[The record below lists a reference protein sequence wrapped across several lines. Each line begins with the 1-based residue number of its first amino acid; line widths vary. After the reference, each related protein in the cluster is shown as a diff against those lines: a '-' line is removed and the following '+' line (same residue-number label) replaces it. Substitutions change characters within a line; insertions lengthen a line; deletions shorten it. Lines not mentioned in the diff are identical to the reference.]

1 MKCCGWG
8 YVLRPPGA
16 EPEEPGRSK
25 GEVHIF
31 NIYIID
37 SEKFQVD
44 RLKPLGQ
51 VHYTK
56 PVRTTD
62 GRTDG
67 WMDGRMDGRTDGQP
81 PELEPPDLSPIPKL
95 VLIPIDAISVEKK
108 CARTDRVKPIW
119 PSDYRQAGHKKIHY
133 IK

>member
-37 SEKFQVD
+37 SKTFQVD
-44 RLKPLGQ
+44 RLKTLGQ

-62 GRTDG
+62 GRTDR
-67 WMDGRMDGRTDGQP
+67 RMDGRTNGRTDGRTDNHP
-81 PELEPPDLSPIPKL
+81 NSDLSPIPKL

-108 CARTDRVKPIW
+108 NCTHGQGKTYMDL
-119 PSDYRQAGHKKIHY
+119 
-133 IK
+133 